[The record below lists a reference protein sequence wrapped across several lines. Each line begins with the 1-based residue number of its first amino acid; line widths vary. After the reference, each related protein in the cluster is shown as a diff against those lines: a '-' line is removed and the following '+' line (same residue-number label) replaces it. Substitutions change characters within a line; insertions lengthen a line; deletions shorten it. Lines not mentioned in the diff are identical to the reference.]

1 MAARGGQLDEISR
14 DERAATVLRPR
25 RTVVESCISGAPAYG
40 GICVEHGESACVMT
54 LHLAG

>member
-1 MAARGGQLDEISR
+1 MGRIGQLEQVSA
-14 DERAATVLRPR
+14 DERTVSVLKPR

>member
-1 MAARGGQLDEISR
+1 MGRIGQFEQVSA
-14 DERAATVLRPR
+14 DERAVSVLKPR

-40 GICVEHGESACVMT
+40 GICFEHGESACVMT